1 MSLGI
6 QNLQPSLPLS
16 PNLSASWETR
26 TPQIPIT
33 KRRPLRWLSQLASTP
48 AGWSQPLWTGSSSSQ
63 FFLERSVPRI
73 GFSRVGHRW
82 SQMLAILSRID
93 IFYFCALCASIFHNK
108 CYKTINVPYNCL
120 TYQTSFHALP
130 LTSISTTQNHP
141 VLVQHPSF
149 NYRSWTSWS
158 LVPAAAA
165 LYPKYCPAGSIWRW
179 MNTDDWTIWYQ
190 FADIEWRY
198 VALNPY
204 KSYVQELGKQKLSAP
219 LCAKEVYTNPL
230 HRIVTSTSSYTT
242 TAPRSTREFPCTW

>member
-1 MSLGI
+1 MVTDVGNFEQDWYILHIFVYCVRLYFIISVTRLKTYRTI
-6 QNLQPSLPLS
+6 VKHTKLRLPS
-16 PNLSASWETR
+16 
-26 TPQIPIT
+26 
-33 KRRPLRWLSQLASTP
+33 
-48 AGWSQPLWTGSSSSQ
+48 
-63 FFLERSVPRI
+63 
-73 GFSRVGHRW
+73 
-82 SQMLAILSRID
+82 ML
-93 IFYFCALCASIFHNK
+93 YF
-108 CYKTINVPYNCL
+108 
-120 TYQTSFHALP
+120 ALP
-130 LTSISTTQNHP
+130 LLSITTTQNHP

-204 KSYVQELGKQKLSAP
+204 KSYVQKLGKQKLSVP